1 MGCRADLWLLCVGM
15 WMVKCF
21 MLPFIFFKNI
31 RRSKRLP
38 PPRSKLLYYSATQL
52 ADMIRTGQVKSE
64 DVVQAYI
71 DRINEVNPL
80 LNCVMDNRFEA
91 AILDARFVDRVVQSG
106 SRTVQQMATE
116 TPFLGVPMSVKE
128 SIAVKGMKNSS
139 GQQRLDGKRAQ
150 EDAETV
156 RLMRAAGAIP
166 LVVTSTPELCMMI
179 ETYNK
184 IIGTSNN
191 PHDLRRTPGGSS
203 GGEAS
208 LLSSAGSVIGLGSDI
223 GGSLRIPAAFTGIF
237 AHKPTPGAVPH
248 TGHNPNCGDE
258 NWSRFFT
265 IGPMMRYAE
274 DLKPMLKVLANKNAD
289 KLLLDERVNIKNIKF
304 YYMED
309 DGGSPITS
317 AVARDVKAAMQR
329 TVHYLQSVHGATVKK
344 VDIKEMKYANDIS
357 GPLILQLNGLSSSQ
371 RSVDPESWKAIFRDI
386 LKFYTCMSDTT
397 FPPIC
402 YSVVKKLS
410 CGMSKSKL
418 KVLKERN
425 SALKKEFYAMLG
437 NDGVFLYPT
446 FIDGAHYHLESY
458 YKILNISYTLIM
470 NALEVPAT
478 NCPVGKNKHGMPI
491 GIQIVTA
498 PWQDRLSI
506 AVAIALEAA
515 FGGWIEPPTSDKVV

>member
-1 MGCRADLWLLCVGM
+1 MYAL
-15 WMVKCF
+15 
-21 MLPFIFFKNI
+21 
-31 RRSKRLP
+31 
-38 PPRSKLLYYSATQL
+38 
-52 ADMIRTGQVKSE
+52 QVKSE

-203 GGEAS
+203 GGEEETTTFGGTELNHLHDNARNHMAAAVKGLLHRWEWKVLEHPPYSPDMSPYDYDLFTRMKEPLIALVVSLQAS

-237 AHKPTPGAVPH
+237 AHKPTPG
-248 TGHNPNCGDE
+248 E
-258 NWSRFFT
+258 
-265 IGPMMRYAE
+265 
-274 DLKPMLKVLANKNAD
+274 
-289 KLLLDERVNIKNIKF
+289 
-304 YYMED
+304 
-309 DGGSPITS
+309 
-317 AVARDVKAAMQR
+317 
-329 TVHYLQSVHGATVKK
+329 
-344 VDIKEMKYANDIS
+344 
-357 GPLILQLNGLSSSQ
+357 
-371 RSVDPESWKAIFRDI
+371 
-386 LKFYTCMSDTT
+386 
-397 FPPIC
+397 
-402 YSVVKKLS
+402 
-410 CGMSKSKL
+410 
-418 KVLKERN
+418 
-425 SALKKEFYAMLG
+425 
-437 NDGVFLYPT
+437 
-446 FIDGAHYHLESY
+446 
-458 YKILNISYTLIM
+458 KI
-470 NALEVPAT
+470 
-478 NCPVGKNKHGMPI
+478 
-491 GIQIVTA
+491 
-498 PWQDRLSI
+498 
-506 AVAIALEAA
+506 
-515 FGGWIEPPTSDKVV
+515 